1 MFGLHCCQ
9 GALVI
14 HIQHVST
21 KSLAA
26 RQSPASLYGCVGLL
40 VSGEGV
46 CACLCSTPWIFCW
59 LIPFICWDPF
69 EQLPIPLSFQH
80 PLPHYHI
87 SSYHPKTQQ
96 PCIPPTA
103 KSVIKILN
111 DPNIDTEE
119 MSLVTRFQLKFEPL
133 KATLWAQQSSKIFTH
148 AALYPCSSH
157 LFSLTLTIP
166 WKAMLKVLLQINCTC
181 NSFICRDSHF
191 IIEGNQVG
199 QGWFDPW
206 IICWLIPIILLSF
219 MCLQ

>member
-14 HIQHVST
+14 HIQHQEPCSQAVSSQPVWLCGVACLRWRSLCVPLFNSMDFLLAHSFHLLGSFWTASNPLFVST
-21 KSLAA
+21 
-26 RQSPASLYGCVGLL
+26 P
-40 VSGEGV
+40 
-46 CACLCSTPWIFCW
+46 STC
-59 LIPFICWDPF
+59 
-69 EQLPIPLSFQH
+69 
-80 PLPHYHI
+80 HI

-96 PCIPPTA
+96 PCIPSTV

-157 LFSLTLTIP
+157 LFSLTLTIL

-181 NSFICRDSHF
+181 NFFICRDSHF